1 MELAPLEFTFWA
13 KFRPNPSKN
22 EKFQNFKRYMSLK
35 QKMQI
40 NLLADFRNNMSYS
53 LRAQNFVMIEE
64 KTMKLEGGGGG
75 GGREED
81 PML

>member
-1 MELAPLEFTFWA
+1 
-13 KFRPNPSKN
+13 
-22 EKFQNFKRYMSLK
+22 MSLK

-75 GGREED
+75 GEGGD